1 MLITQESPFRSLPIA
16 LNKRQLRM
24 LNGIRYSIEMY
35 DVAYRNLVD
44 TLSPIDRRANAPS
57 DFYPSVLL
65 HAWSMVDSANRLR
78 LLLQHTPG
86 LPKRPPQF
94 KVNFR
99 KLEVVENLRN
109 SIQHLNDEIT
119 ARAEDVEVEPVWG
132 SLSWGKIISAE
143 PPRALIFMMLP
154 GSIES
159 MEGHPIKNIAGKG
172 FNDAVDHIEL
182 TAYGTTI
189 SLSEIYRSIAKHT
202 KLLEGGLQTAF
213 DSDERLKDRLGSDLI
228 LTIEIAF

>member
-1 MLITQESPFRSLPIA
+1 
-16 LNKRQLRM
+16 
-24 LNGIRYSIEMY
+24 MY

-109 SIQHLNDEIT
+109 SIQHL
-119 ARAEDVEVEPVWG
+119 
-132 SLSWGKIISAE
+132 K
-143 PPRALIFMMLP
+143 
-154 GSIES
+154 
-159 MEGHPIKNIAGKG
+159 
-172 FNDAVDHIEL
+172 
-182 TAYGTTI
+182 
-189 SLSEIYRSIAKHT
+189 
-202 KLLEGGLQTAF
+202 
-213 DSDERLKDRLGSDLI
+213 
-228 LTIEIAF
+228 

>member
-1 MLITQESPFRSLPIA
+1 
-16 LNKRQLRM
+16 
-24 LNGIRYSIEMY
+24 
-35 DVAYRNLVD
+35 
-44 TLSPIDRRANAPS
+44 
-57 DFYPSVLL
+57 
-65 HAWSMVDSANRLR
+65 
-78 LLLQHTPG
+78 
-86 LPKRPPQF
+86 
-94 KVNFR
+94 
-99 KLEVVENLRN
+99 
-109 SIQHLNDEIT
+109 
-119 ARAEDVEVEPVWG
+119 
-132 SLSWGKIISAE
+132 
-143 PPRALIFMMLP
+143 MMLP